1 MSDNNNH
8 VLNEGIVQE
17 TYTKIRWSP
26 FKIIMTILLISAGA
40 VSIYFG
46 ISPLLEATFELKS
59 FANLI
64 FVLFQ
69 VYYIFSF
76 FGVKKTSQFIFWCAS
91 YILLIAS
98 SMMFFFY
105 DSIFV

>member
-1 MSDNNNH
+1 MTNNDNN
-8 VLNEGIVQE
+8 VMNEGIVQE

-26 FKIIMTILLISAGA
+26 FKIVIVVLLFAGGA
-40 VSIYFG
+40 VSIYLG
-46 ISPLLEATFELKS
+46 LSPLLEMTFELKS

-98 SMMFFFY
+98 SLMFFYY